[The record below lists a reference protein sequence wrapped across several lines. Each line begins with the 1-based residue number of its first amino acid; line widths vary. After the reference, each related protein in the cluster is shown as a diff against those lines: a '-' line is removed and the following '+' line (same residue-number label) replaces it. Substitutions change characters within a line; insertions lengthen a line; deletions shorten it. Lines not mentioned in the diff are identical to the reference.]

1 MRKQITIILF
11 VFVGLGLF
19 LSACEKLNLAVDVS
33 SCIEEKI
40 RDIKKEALLN
50 PPVQVWKWEV
60 DGNTY
65 FYFTSDCCDQYNY
78 LYDKDCNVV
87 CAPDGGFTGNGDGNC
102 PDFNEEIMKT
112 LVWEDD
118 RNNIK

>member
-19 LSACEKLNLAVDVS
+19 LSACEKLNLAVDVP

-40 RDIKKEALLN
+40 KDIKKEALRN
-50 PPVQVWKWEV
+50 PPAQVWKWEV

-78 LYDKDCNVV
+78 LYDEDCNVV

-102 PDFNEEIMKT
+102 LDFNEEIVKT

>member
-1 MRKQITIILF
+1 MRKNLTVILF
-11 VFVGLGLF
+11 VLTGAIVL
-19 LSACEKLNLAVDVS
+19 LSSCEKLNLTVDVP
-33 SCIEEKI
+33 SCIEKKI
-40 RDIKKEALLN
+40 RDIKKEELRN
-50 PPVQVWKWEV
+50 PPAQVWKWEV

-65 FYFTSDCCDQYNY
+65 FYITSDCCDQYNY

-102 PDFNEEIMKT
+102 PDFNEEIVKT